1 MKNNKMKYI
10 ITTAQKSA
18 KANKN
23 LLKNIKAFQKVH
35 NIDDEGLLLFVMN
48 GKYKDDEIVDP
59 SLFNAGFSTVENM
72 KLNSNLRL
80 RDVKV
85 QAQKIKPFHGLSS
98 KLPRECSHILPATKL
113 RYETLSNLSHHPRAL
128 ISTGA
133 ITEGAYKLNTNLG
146 QKAQE
151 QHQFGFV
158 YVTIV
163 DNRIFHAMQVDCQK
177 NGNFHY
183 LNEFYSDGKMTLAR
197 PKAIVLGDLHIG
209 ILDKK
214 AYALSLE
221 QLRDMKPEYVALHDI
236 FDGASVNHHESKSL
250 ISALVNV
257 KQKKDSLSKELK
269 MVHKHLWDMSKEF
282 PDIKFIIPESNHDV
296 FLRRYIDSYEFMKN
310 PNDIMFVASI
320 IPEVIKEKRPVL
332 EIALSHIGPLP
343 KNMKFLLENDEF
355 RVAGVNI
362 GSHGHLGVSGSRG
375 SVSQFDRQ
383 NFKQM
388 SGHTHRPERQANAI
402 SVGTNSILQQRYM
415 KGPGAHAH
423 ANGIVYKDGHQMLYV
438 MITK

>member
-1 MKNNKMKYI
+1 MKYI

-23 LLKNIKAFQKVH
+23 LIANIKAFQKVH
-35 NIDDEGLLLFVMN
+35 DINDDGLLVFIMN
-48 GKYKDDEIVDP
+48 GKYKEDEIIDP
-59 SLFNAGFSTVENM
+59 AIFDAGFSIVDNM

-80 RDVKV
+80 RDMKV
-85 QAQKIKPFHGLSS
+85 QAQKIKPFNGLNS

-133 ITEGAYKLNTNLG
+133 ITEGAYKLNTQLG
-146 QKAQE
+146 NKAQE

-158 YVTIV
+158 YVKIV

-183 LNEFYSDGKMTLAR
+183 LNEFYNKGKMTIVS

-214 AYALSLE
+214 AYALSLQ
-221 QLRDMKPEYVALHDI
+221 QLHDMKPEYVALHDI
-236 FDGASVNHHESKSL
+236 FDGASVNHHEKKSF
-250 ISALVNV
+250 ISSLKNF
-257 KQKKDSLSKELK
+257 QLKKDSLDKELR
-269 MVHKHLWDMSKEF
+269 MVHKHLWEMSKEF
-282 PDIKFIIPESNHDV
+282 PNIKFIIPESNHDV
-296 FLRRYIDSYEFMKN
+296 FLRRYIDSGDFMFN
-310 PNDIMFVASI
+310 AQNFLFVASI
-320 IPEVIKEKRPVL
+320 IPEVLKEKKPVL
-332 EIALSHIGPLP
+332 EIALSHIGELP

-375 SVSQFDRQ
+375 SVSQFDKQ
-383 NFKQM
+383 NFNQM
-388 SGHTHRPERQANAI
+388 SGHTHKPERQANAI
-402 SVGTNSILQQRYM
+402 SVGTNSILNQRYM

-438 MITK
+438 MIT

>member
-1 MKNNKMKYI
+1 MKYI

-23 LLKNIKAFQKVH
+23 LLLNIKTFQKVH
-35 NIDDEGLLLFVMN
+35 GITDDGLLLFVMN
-48 GKYKDDEIVDP
+48 GKYKDDEIIDP
-59 SLFNAGFSTVENM
+59 ELFNAGFSIVENM
-72 KLNSNLRL
+72 NLNSNLRL

-113 RYETLSNLSHHPRAL
+113 RYETLSNLSHHPRAF

-133 ITEGAYKLNTNLG
+133 VTEGAYKLNTNLG

-163 DNRIFHAMQVDCQK
+163 NNRIFHAMQVDCQK

-183 LNEFYSDGKMTLAR
+183 LNEFYCKGKMTKVP

-209 ILDKK
+209 ILEKK
-214 AYALSLE
+214 AYEMSLQ
-221 QLRDMKPEYVALHDI
+221 QLRDLKPEYVALHDI
-236 FDGASVNHHESKSL
+236 FDGASVNHHEKGSL
-250 ISALVNV
+250 ISALKNFQ
-257 KQKKDSLSKELK
+257 QKKDSLHNELK
-269 MVHKHLWDMSKEF
+269 LVHKHLWSLAKEF
-282 PDIKFIIPESNHDV
+282 PNIKFIIPESNHDV
-296 FLRRYIDSYEFMKN
+296 FLRRYIDSYGFMYHPQN
-310 PNDIMFVASI
+310 LLFVTEI
-320 IPEVIKEKRPVL
+320 LPEILKEKRPVL
-332 EIALSHIGPLP
+332 EIALEKIGKLP

-375 SVSQFDRQ
+375 SISQFDRQ

-402 SVGTNSILQQRYM
+402 SVGTNSILNQRYM
-415 KGPGAHAH
+415 KGPGGHAH
-423 ANGIVYKDGHQMLYV
+423 ANGLVYKDGHQMLYV
-438 MITK
+438 MII

>member
-1 MKNNKMKYI
+1 MKYI
-10 ITTAQKSA
+10 ITSAQKSA

-23 LLKNIKAFQKVH
+23 LIENIKTFQKVH
-35 NIDDEGLLLFVMN
+35 GIEDDGLLVFVMN
-48 GKYKDDEIVDP
+48 GKYKDDEIIDP
-59 SLFNAGFSTVENM
+59 AIFNAGFSIADNM

-80 RDVKV
+80 RDMKV
-85 QAQKIKPFHGLSS
+85 QAQKIKPFNGLNS

-133 ITEGAYKLNTNLG
+133 ITEGAYKLNTQLG
-146 QKAQE
+146 NKAQE

-158 YVTIV
+158 YVKVV

-183 LNEFYSDGKMTLAR
+183 LNEFYNKGKMTKVS

-214 AYALSLE
+214 AYAMSLQ
-221 QLRDMKPEYVALHDI
+221 QLRDMKPEYVALHDVM
-236 FDGASVNHHESKSL
+236 DSASINHHESKSL
-250 ISALVNV
+250 ISALVNF
-257 KQKKDSLSKELK
+257 KAGKDSLHKELQ
-269 MVHKHLWDMSKEF
+269 MVYKHLWGMSKEF
-282 PDIKFIIPESNHDV
+282 PNIKFIIPESNHDV
-296 FLRRYIDSYEFMKN
+296 FLRRYIDSMEFMKR
-310 PNDIMFVASI
+310 PQDILFVASI

-343 KNMKFLLENDEF
+343 KNMQFLLENDEF

-375 SVSQFDRQ
+375 SVSQFDKQ
-383 NFKQM
+383 NFNQM
-388 SGHTHRPERQANAI
+388 SGHTHKPERQANAI
-402 SVGTNSILQQRYM
+402 SVGTNSILNQRYM

-438 MITK
+438 MIT